1 MKIAINL
8 LSTVPN
14 QIGGV
19 ETFLVNL
26 VQSLLKTDVE
36 NEFLLLVCENN
47 KSIFNFEVNN
57 SKQITCNVD
66 NNSRVKRVLYE
77 QIVLPFILKQHNI
90 DLLIAPGNTGLIF
103 RNCKIL
109 VIVYDLI
116 SFVIP
121 EIFPLTKRLYIH
133 NFVKYSC
140 KNADKILTSSA
151 NTKKDIVKYTGVDEN
166 KIDIIYGGVDNKKF
180 CGHSKESALNFL
192 SEKYGISGQY
202 IYSPTSFYK
211 HKNNDILLKA
221 FAELK
226 KTKAI
231 KHKLIITGFDPYNEF
246 GKFQQLAEDYN
257 VADDVFFLKV
267 IPFEHIP
274 FLYSGADLTVYLS
287 RYEGFGLP
295 LLEAMASKC
304 PVLSSNQSCLPEV
317 IGDAGLLVNPYNT
330 NEIVEKM
337 FELLNNENLRKE
349 YIEKGLS
356 RVQEFTWE
364 NVARRL
370 IQTYRKMQ

>member
-26 VQSLLKTDVE
+26 VQSLLKADVE
-36 NEFLLLVCENN
+36 NEFLLFVCKNN
-47 KSIFNFEVNN
+47 KNIFQFEANN
-57 SKQITCNVD
+57 SKQIICDVN
-66 NNSRVKRVLYE
+66 NNSRAKRVLYE
-77 QIVLPFILKQHNI
+77 QIILPFILKQHNV
-90 DLLIAPGNTGLIF
+90 DLLIAPGNTGLVF
-103 RNCKIL
+103 KHCKIL

-140 KNADKILTSSA
+140 KKADKIVTSSA
-151 NTKKDIVKYTGVDEN
+151 NTKKDIIKYIGVDEN

-180 CGHSKESALNFL
+180 CGCSKEASLKFL
-192 SEKYGISGQY
+192 SENYGISGRY

-226 KTKAI
+226 KTKAVE
-231 KHKLIITGFDPYNEF
+231 HKLIITGFDPYNEF
-246 GKFQQLAEDYN
+246 EKFQKLAKDYN
-257 VADDVFFLKV
+257 VVDDVHFLKV

-295 LLEAMASKC
+295 LLEAMASSC

-317 IGDAGLLVNPYNT
+317 LGDAGVLINPYNIT
-330 NEIVEKM
+330 EVVEKM
-337 FELLNNENLRKE
+337 FALLSNKNLRDKC
-349 YIEKGLS
+349 IEKGLS
-356 RVQEFTWE
+356 RIQEFTWD

-370 IQTYRKMQ
+370 LQVYNKMK